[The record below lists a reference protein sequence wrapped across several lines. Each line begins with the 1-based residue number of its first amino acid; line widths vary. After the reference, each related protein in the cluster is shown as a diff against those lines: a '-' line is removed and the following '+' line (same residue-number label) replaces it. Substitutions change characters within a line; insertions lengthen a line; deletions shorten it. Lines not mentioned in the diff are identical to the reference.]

1 MKNKKQRLTSLLD
14 IHLKIKNRDAFLGLI
29 Y

>member
-14 IHLKIKNRDAFLGLI
+14 IRLKIKNRDAFLGLI